1 MKVLFIGG
9 TGIISSACSELAI
22 SKGIDLYHLNRGQ
35 SSNVREISG
44 VKTLI
49 ADIRNTEQTKELIN
63 DHFFDAVVDFISYTP
78 EHVKANVNLFEGKTN
93 QYIFIST
100 ASAYDIPN
108 KLPVT
113 EDSLLG
119 NPYWE
124 YSRNKIACEELLIES
139 YKKTNFPYTIVRPS
153 HTYDKTLLPLV
164 GDYTVF
170 DRMKRGL
177 TVVIP
182 GDGTSI
188 WTLTNHRDFAV
199 GLVGLLGNPKAVN
212 EAFHITSDEWLT
224 WNQIYSIFASEL
236 NIIPKFVHIPS
247 DIIYQY
253 DTDFGAGVISD
264 KANSMIFDNSKI
276 KRFVPDF
283 NPQIKFVEGAKEI
296 VKWYTENPGF
306 REPNSGI
313 NALMDKMIAD
323 FEIFTSNIHS
333 DL

>member
-22 SKGIDLYHLNRGQ
+22 LKGIDLYHLNRGK
-35 SSNVREISG
+35 SSQTREIKG
-44 VKTLI
+44 VKTI
-49 ADIRNTEQTKELIN
+49 ISDIRDVDQTKDALK
-63 DHFFDAVVDFISYTP
+63 DYTFDVIVDFIAYNP
-78 EHVKANVNLFEGKTN
+78 EHIQNDILLFDGKAKQF
-93 QYIFIST
+93 IFIST
-100 ASAYDIPN
+100 ASAYQEPE

-113 EDSLLG
+113 EESPLG

-124 YSRNKIACEELLIES
+124 YSRNKIACEELLINS
-139 YKKTNFPYTIVRPS
+139 NKKTGFPYTIVRPS
-153 HTYDKTLLPLV
+153 HTYDKTLLPLI
-164 GDYTVF
+164 GDYTAF
-170 DRMKRGL
+170 DRMRKGL
-177 TVVIP
+177 PVVIP

-199 GLVGLLGNPKAVN
+199 GLVGLLGNPNAIN

-236 NIIPKFVHIPS
+236 KIIPKFVHIPS
-247 DIIYQY
+247 DIVYRY
-253 DTDFGAGVISD
+253 NNDFGAGIIGD
-264 KANSMIFDNSKI
+264 KSHSMIFDNSKI

-283 NPQIKFVEGAKEI
+283 NPQIKFAEGAKEI

-313 NALMDKMIAD
+313 NSLMDKMIAD
-323 FEIFTSNIHS
+323 FEIFTSNINS